1 MIRARLGRWE
11 KLSGGNWQPRQDLV
25 AGLVPRA
32 SRVGDAD
39 LARAVRE
46 REGVITKRALDLAEQ
61 AVRSGAPW
69 AKVFGPPPPARPL
82 PRPGGTPWSSSPPTA
97 TAGISAP

>member
-25 AGLVPRA
+25 AGLV
-32 SRVGDAD
+32 
-39 LARAVRE
+39 
-46 REGVITKRALDLAEQ
+46 ITKRALDLAEQ

-69 AKVFGPPPPARPL
+69 AKVFGPTT
-82 PRPGGTPWSSSPPTA
+82 PRPGRCPGLVGPR
-97 TAGISAP
+97 G